1 MGSALSE
8 AEKEKAYHEQ
18 SLERVVTA
26 NARLMEEKDRAAREV
41 QRLSKLYTE
50 SMNQMQNNSGPFGSG
65 VNEPGMEASATSGGN
80 DDVDQGELARMQA
93 QMKKTDEALAKKE
106 QENESLKNR
115 IRKLAVA

>member
-1 MGSALSE
+1 MGVQMKQANAAGNSSQDCAREIQKHRQTLDNADEERRRLALRLDSVLGD

-18 SLERVVTA
+18 SVERVTTA

-65 VNEPGMEASATSGGN
+65 VNE
-80 DDVDQGELARMQA
+80 
-93 QMKKTDEALAKKE
+93 
-106 QENESLKNR
+106 
-115 IRKLAVA
+115 